1 MQANGVYS
9 QGPYYVATFISLTCT
24 LSLRPVGVCNITI
37 LFDITVNTLEG
48 PSNLGANFD
57 INCLEAL
64 DRWCVL

>member
-1 MQANGVYS
+1 MQANGVHS
-9 QGPYYVATFISLTCT
+9 QGPSYVATFMSLTCT
-24 LSLRPVGVCNITI
+24 LSLRPAGVCNIMMLVDNT
-37 LFDITVNTLEG
+37 FNTLEG